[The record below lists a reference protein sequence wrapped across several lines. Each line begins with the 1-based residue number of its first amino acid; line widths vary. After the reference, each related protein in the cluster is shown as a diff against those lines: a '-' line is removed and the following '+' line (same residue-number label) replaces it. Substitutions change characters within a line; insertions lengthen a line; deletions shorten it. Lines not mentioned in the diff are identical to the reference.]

1 MAYADWCDGEPFGDK
16 AEMDASDIAMTIISA
31 IDKGKR
37 LIKVNGSVPRL
48 YIWDIE
54 ECYVSMA
61 QPLFR
66 LQFTGR

>member
-31 IDKGKR
+31 IGKGKR
-37 LIKVNGSVPRL
+37 LIKDNSSVPRL

-54 ECYVSMA
+54 EC
-61 QPLFR
+61 
-66 LQFTGR
+66 